1 MGIFLLL
8 NACIALFPCFC
19 GTMWRWTVLSYYM
32 GCRNRFN
39 SSPAQ
44 EEISSK
50 FSSGHLQ
57 RPNVTGFSEMKK
69 KKNPVASLGKKKVRR
84 QGGTDSLPYMHFLY
98 GVLNK
103 TRITFT
109 IQSKSAF
116 NPSSP
121 KPTCNARLSLTRNKK
136 ISWTWAAICSIA
148 NWRHTDVKAAL
159 WCRQHMCHI
168 YLFSVNA
175 KKANTASGLAKY
187 PQRTTKCLPFAWWM
201 VVLDVWLYQLKTT
214 FHLQPQ
220 TCNFPFINRNP
231 S

>member
-19 GTMWRWTVLSYYM
+19 STMWRWTVLSYYM

-69 KKNPVASLGKKKVRR
+69 KNPVASLGKKKVRR
-84 QGGTDSLPYMHFLY
+84 QAGTDSLPYMHFLHE
-98 GVLNK
+98 VLNK

-121 KPTCNARLSLTRNKK
+121 KPTCNARLSQTRNKK

-168 YLFSVNA
+168 YPFSVNA
-175 KKANTASGLAKY
+175 KKSKHCIWFSQISSVHNEVFAV
-187 PQRTTKCLPFAWWM
+187 CLVDGCVGYLTLSIKDNISPPAT
-201 VVLDVWLYQLKTT
+201 D
-214 FHLQPQ
+214 LQ
-220 TCNFPFINRNP
+220 FPFH
-231 S
+231 